1 MIGVCL
7 IVHNDGLLL
16 LLLLLL
22 LFVAFIDCNYMGKLG
37 GMTFC
42 RNLYFV
48 LAKFE
53 IKYERKKIERKDRK
67 KKVK

>member
-1 MIGVCL
+1 MDYYYYYYYVL
-7 IVHNDGLLL
+7 VFFFLS
-16 LLLLLL
+16 
-22 LFVAFIDCNYMGKLG
+22 FIDCNYMRKLC

-42 RNLYFV
+42 LNLYLV